1 MAYSSRAV
9 SRLCSRFQSLSPK
22 FNTSNKNFVSLSTD
36 SSSPS
41 FFKFTS
47 NPQIS
52 SSFRR
57 TSRLPV
63 ELSALITMLPL
74 HSATASSCL
83 KSGLSLESQSW
94 GLVPQG
100 ISMPL

>member
-1 MAYSSRAV
+1 MAYSSRAI
-9 SRLCSRFQSLSPK
+9 SRLCSRIKSLSPK
-22 FNTSNKNFVSLSTD
+22 CNTNNKNFVSLSTD
-36 SSSPS
+36 SSS

-52 SSFRR
+52 SSSRR
-57 TSRLPV
+57 TSRLPL

-74 HSATASSCL
+74 HSAIASSCL